1 MKKKTAGYLILG
13 ICVLA
18 VLCAPG
24 YRDVVTTV
32 IDMSEKPIIVLDPG
46 HGGIDGGAESSD
58 GTSEK
63 DINLDIALL
72 VKKKL
77 QARDMRIVL
86 TRKEDKGLYSNSE
99 DKAIRSLK
107 TEDMKARKQI
117 LDEVKPDLTVSIH
130 LNSFTQDS
138 SVKGAQVFYPT
149 DGEAEYTEASKM
161 AAKIMQEC
169 LNRDLNGEDARS
181 ELGKNDVF
189 LFRDITSPI
198 VIAECG
204 FLSNREEAD
213 KLKNKKYQKKIA
225 GSIVAGICG
234 YLDENG
240 KNR

>member
-77 QARDMRIVL
+77 QARDMRVVL
-86 TRKEDKGLYSNSE
+86 TRKEDKGLYSTSE

-117 LDEVKPDLTVSIH
+117 LDEVKPDLAVSIH

-149 DGEAEYTEASKM
+149 DGETEYTEASKT

-169 LNRDLNGEDARS
+169 LNRDLNREDARS

-225 GSIVAGICG
+225 GSIVDGICG

>member
-63 DINLDIALL
+63 DINLDITLL

-77 QARDMRIVL
+77 QARDMRVVL

-189 LFRDITSPI
+189 LFRNITSPI

-225 GSIVAGICG
+225 GSIAAGICE